1 LKTLSLITVTHNAA
15 DTLADCLDSVAR
27 QQIPLEHILV
37 DGASTDHTLAIAQAH
52 RPSLSHILSEPDRG
66 PYDAMNKGIQLAQGE
81 ILGILNAD
89 DTYASDTV
97 LQQVLAVFSDPTVE
111 ACYGDL
117 HYVKRENPKR
127 IVRYWKAGAYDPK
140 KFYWGWMPPHP
151 TFFVRRSLYERFG
164 LFNLDLGSAA
174 DYEIMLRFLLKGG
187 AKAVYLSQVLV
198 KMRVGGLSN
207 RTLAHRLRAN
217 RMDRQA
223 WMVNGLKPYP
233 GTLALKPLRKLGQWL
248 FR

>member
-1 LKTLSLITVTHNAA
+1 MNSLSLITVTRNAA
-15 DTLADCLDSVAR
+15 DTLADCLQSVAR
-27 QQIPLEHILV
+27 QQVPLEHILV
-37 DGASTDHTLAIAQAH
+37 DGASTDDTLAIAQAH
-52 RPSLSHILSEPDRG
+52 RPQLSRILSEPDRG
-66 PYDAMNKGIQLAQGE
+66 PYDAMNKGIRLARGE

-89 DTYASDTV
+89 DIYASDRV
-97 LQQVLAVFSDPTVE
+97 LQQVLALFSDPSVE

-117 HYVKRENPKR
+117 QYVRREDPAQ
-127 IVRYWKAGAYDPK
+127 IIRYWKAGAYDPQ

-174 DYEIMLRFLLKGG
+174 DYELMLRFLLKGQ
-187 AKAVYLSQVLV
+187 AKAVYLPQVLV

-207 RTLAHRLRAN
+207 RSLGQRLRAN
-217 RMDRQA
+217 RMDRRA
-223 WMVNGLKPYP
+223 WTLNGLKPYP
-233 GTLALKPLRKLGQWL
+233 GTLMLKPLRKLGQWF